1 VAARLPVVEIDGV
14 WVFQP
19 IREGPREWGT
29 AIISQVHGD
38 RRRIHTARFA
48 LQIKGKERG
57 KFDAAI
63 EEVGSGPV
71 EALSELLQDVR
82 KRLADE
88 EPPVPVDLEL
98 WFPGH
103 AALVAARKADEE
115 AAGDAAADAE
125 TDGEAAG
132 GNEALEQEPLTG
144 DETEGAAHV
153 PTADDDTLEA
163 EVLTSDETEGAAHV
177 PAPDGAE
184 PSADPA
190 PATQPDAPDSR
201 DSEHGAPEQ
210 G

>member
-1 VAARLPVVEIDGV
+1 VVEIDGV

-38 RRRIHTARFA
+38 RRRIYTARFA

-57 KFDAAI
+57 KFDAAV

-82 KRLADE
+82 KRLSDE
-88 EPPVPVDLEL
+88 EPPVPVELEL

-103 AALVAARKADEE
+103 AVLVAEAKRADEAGRADE
-115 AAGDAAADAE
+115 GDARQDAMPE
-125 TDGEAAG
+125 VVTA
-132 GNEALEQEPLTG
+132 

-153 PTADDDTLEA
+153 PTADDTIIEA
-163 EVLTSDETEGAAHV
+163 EVLTSDETEGAAHT
-177 PAPDGAE
+177 PPRE
-184 PSADPA
+184 PSAPSA
-190 PATQPDAPDSR
+190 QSDAVADDNGS
-201 DSEHGAPEQ
+201 SQQ